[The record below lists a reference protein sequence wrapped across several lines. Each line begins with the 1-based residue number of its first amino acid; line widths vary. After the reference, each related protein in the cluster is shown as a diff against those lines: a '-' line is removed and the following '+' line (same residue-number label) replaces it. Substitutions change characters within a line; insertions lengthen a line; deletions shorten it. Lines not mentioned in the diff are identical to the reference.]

1 MSDSFSPLD
10 ADALV
15 EHLGLAPHPEGGWYR
30 ETWRAN
36 SGPCADREDSPNAAG
51 NGQSANTRARATA
64 IMFLLKS
71 DENSHWHRVDADELW
86 IWQGG
91 DPLDLAIAPSDARP
105 RGAQA
110 QTIRLGN
117 RPDHGHQLQGLVP
130 KTAWQ
135 AARPGPPANGAL
147 GYCLVSCV
155 VVPGFEF
162 SGFELAPPGWS
173 PEQEKRV

>member
-1 MSDSFSPLD
+1 MHGYFQKSLRLGFSIATSTPRAHANHQRKQAISAPKLPSITG
-10 ADALV
+10 AIPALGSL
-15 EHLGLAPHPEGGWYR
+15 E
-30 ETWRAN
+30 
-36 SGPCADREDSPNAAG
+36 
-51 NGQSANTRARATA
+51 
-64 IMFLLKS
+64 
-71 DENSHWHRVDADELW
+71 
-86 IWQGG
+86 
-91 DPLDLAIAPSDARP
+91 
-105 RGAQA
+105 
-110 QTIRLGN
+110 IRLGN

-135 AARPGPPANGAL
+135 AARPAPPANGAL